1 VHIFETFSP
10 IPRVANVD
18 EGAFGMHYLE
28 GNKGLH
34 DVVDLLVNGLVPA
47 FRAILENPVANHFD
61 IQEVLAMVN
70 HDADDFEHPAL
81 FIEKQMIVDR
91 YLQ

>member
-1 VHIFETFSP
+1 MHIFETFRP
-10 IPRVANVD
+10 IPRVGYVD
-18 EGAFGMHYLE
+18 ECAFGMHYLE

-34 DVVDLLVNGLVPA
+34 DVVDLLVNSLVAA
-47 FRAILENPVANHFD
+47 FGAFLEDPVADHFD